1 MTLTT
6 TKNKKN
12 VAWKSTLFE
21 NLIFLSK
28 QRDFPPQKEDA
39 ARRNVHNFEEQLD
52 LCALEEDLR
61 LEKERRLRLGDIDI
75 LQVKHF
81 QLLIVLLIVLQD
93 LRQLIECTKQYS
105 QQRKD

>member
-1 MTLTT
+1 ME
-6 TKNKKN
+6 KH
-12 VAWKSTLFE
+12 VVWKSHLFIQTARFSP
-21 NLIFLSK
+21 L
-28 QRDFPPQKEDA
+28 KEDA